1 MQISTDF
8 RKILVDELR
17 VVAKKVADHEIE
29 IHKKIYFF
37 SAAHAV
43 VYRIFNMNFDP
54 ELVLIH
60 LVLNSTHGIVQNLH
74 TMIERG
80 DERVIQIPDDFF
92 DKLARLTEELA
103 KAIEED
109 KNVYE
114 ILQKIAINSYS
125 LTGNGYYLY
134 QKGIIKV

>member
-8 RKILVDELR
+8 KKTLVDELR
-17 VVAKKVADHEIE
+17 LVAKKVADEIDVR
-29 IHKKIYFF
+29 KKIYFF
-37 SAAHAV
+37 SAAHAM

-80 DERVIQIPDDFF
+80 DEKVIQIPDDFF
-92 DKLARLTEELA
+92 DKLASLTEELA
-103 KAIEED
+103 IAIEED
-109 KNVYE
+109 KDVYE
-114 ILQKIAINSYS
+114 IIQKIAIHSYS